1 MVVSMIQR
9 KEHLRRLRRLM
20 RQFPVVGILGARQVG
35 KTTLARQLVGSH
47 RGPVTYFD
55 LESAEDLARLADPML
70 ALRPLTGLIVLD
82 EVQRRPDLF
91 THLRVLVD
99 EPRTHR
105 KFLVLG
111 SASPDLLR
119 QTSETLAGRI
129 AYHELG
135 GFALEEVG
143 SRQWSKLWRRGGFPR
158 SFLARSESESL
169 EWRKAMIRTF
179 LERDIPALGLRLPAV
194 TLRRFWMM
202 LAHYHAQVWNASE
215 FARSFGVAHTTV
227 QRYLDLLGAT
237 FMVRQLP
244 AWHENI
250 GKRQI
255 KAPKVYLRDSGL
267 LHALLGLGSGDAVE
281 SHPKVGASWEGFA
294 LDAVVTRLG
303 AQPEECHFWAA
314 HSGAELDLLV
324 VRGNLRV
331 GFEFKRTTAP
341 ATTRSMHVALE
352 DLRLSRVDIVHAGTR
367 SFPMHPK
374 IRAIALSRLL
384 EDLEPLK

>member
-1 MVVSMIQR
+1 MISLVIER
-9 KEHLRRLRRLM
+9 GEHLQRLRSLT

-35 KTTLARQLVGSH
+35 KTTLARQLVESH

-55 LESAEDLARLADPML
+55 LESAEDLARIADPML

-91 THLRVLVD
+91 TQLRVLVD
-99 EPRTHR
+99 EPRTR
-105 KFLVLG
+105 RRFLVLG

-143 SRQWSKLWRRGGFPR
+143 SRRWSKLWRRGGFPR

-250 GKRQI
+250 GKRQV

-267 LHALLGLGSGDAVE
+267 LHALLDLGSGDAVE

-324 VRGNLRV
+324 VRGNARL

-352 DLRLSRVDIVHAGTR
+352 DLRLSRIDVVHAGSR

-384 EDLEPLK
+384 EDLEPLR

>member
-1 MVVSMIQR
+1 MSVIQR
-9 KEHLRRLRRLM
+9 AEHLRRLSSLT

-35 KTTLARQLVGSH
+35 KTTLAQQLAKAH

-55 LESAEDLARLADPML
+55 LESAEDLARLSDPL
-70 ALRPLTGLIVLD
+70 LVLRPLTGLIVLD

-91 THLRVLVD
+91 TQLRVLVD
-99 EPRTHR
+99 EPKTRR

-111 SASPDLLR
+111 SASPELLR

-129 AYHELG
+129 AYHELAG
-135 GFALEEVG
+135 LSLEEVG
-143 SRQWSKLWRRGGFPR
+143 RQHWSKLWHRGGFPR
-158 SFLARSESESL
+158 SFLARSESDSL
-169 EWRKAMIRTF
+169 QWRKAMIRTF
-179 LERDIPALGLRLPAV
+179 LERDIPALGLRMPAA

-202 LAHYHAQVWNASE
+202 LAHYHGHVWNASE

-227 QRYLDLLGAT
+227 QRYLDLLSAT

-250 GKRQI
+250 GKRQV

-267 LHALLGLGSGDAVE
+267 LHALLGLDAGGAIE

-294 LDAVVTRLG
+294 LDAVVTQLG
-303 AQPEECHFWAA
+303 ALPEECHFWAA
-314 HSGAELDLLV
+314 HSGAELDLLI
-324 VRGNLRV
+324 VRGNVRR
-331 GFEFKRTTAP
+331 GFEFKRTTSP
-341 ATTRSMHVALE
+341 AKTRSMHVALE
-352 DLRLSRVDIVHAGTR
+352 DLRLSSVDVIHAGSN
-367 SFPMHPK
+367 SFSLHAK

-384 EDLEPLK
+384 EDLKPLK

>member
-1 MVVSMIQR
+1 MIER
-9 KEHLRRLRRLM
+9 KEHLRRLRSLM

-35 KTTLARQLVGSH
+35 KTTLARQLVETH

-55 LESAEDLARLADPML
+55 LESTEDLARLADPML

-82 EVQRRPDLF
+82 EVQRHPDLF
-91 THLRVLVD
+91 TQLRVLVD
-99 EPRTHR
+99 EPRTR
-105 KFLVLG
+105 RTFLVLG

-129 AYHELG
+129 AYHELA
-135 GFALEEVG
+135 GFSLEEVG
-143 SRQWSKLWRRGGFPR
+143 RQQWSKLWHRGGFPR
-158 SFLARSESESL
+158 SFLARSESDSL
-169 EWRKAMIRTF
+169 QWRKAMIRTF
-179 LERDIPALGLRLPAV
+179 LERDIPALGLRLPAT

-202 LAHYHAQVWNASE
+202 LAHYHGQVWNASE

-227 QRYLDLLGAT
+227 QRYLDLLSAT

-250 GKRQI
+250 GKRQV
-255 KAPKVYLRDSGL
+255 KAPKVYFRDSGL
-267 LHALLGLGSGDAVE
+267 LHALLGLETGGAIE

-294 LDAVVTRLG
+294 LDAVVTQLG
-303 AQPEECHFWAA
+303 SLPEECHFWAA

-324 VRGNLRV
+324 VRGNVRR

-341 ATTRSMHVALE
+341 ATTRSMHVAIE
-352 DLRLSRVDIVHAGTR
+352 DLRLSRLDVVHAGAH
-367 SFPMHPK
+367 SFAMHPK

-384 EDLEPLK
+384 EDLKPLK

>member
-1 MVVSMIQR
+1 MLMPVIER
-9 KEHLRRLRRLM
+9 KEHLRRLRSLM

-35 KTTLARQLVGSH
+35 KTTLARQLVEMH
-47 RGPVTYFD
+47 RGPVNYFD
-55 LESAEDLARLADPML
+55 LESNEDLARLADPML
-70 ALRPLTGLIVLD
+70 VLRPLTGLIVLD

-91 THLRVLVD
+91 TQLRVLVD
-99 EPRTHR
+99 QPRSR
-105 KFLVLG
+105 RNFLVLG

-129 AYHELG
+129 AYHELA
-135 GFALEEVG
+135 GFSFEEVG
-143 SRQWSKLWRRGGFPR
+143 LRQWSKLWHRGGFPR
-158 SFLARSESESL
+158 SFLARSESDSL

-179 LERDIPALGLRLPAV
+179 LERDIPALGLRLPAG

-227 QRYLDLLGAT
+227 QRYLDLLSAT

-250 GKRQI
+250 GKRQV
-255 KAPKVYLRDSGL
+255 KAPKVYFRDSGL
-267 LHALLGLGSGDAVE
+267 LHALLDLADGGAVE
-281 SHPKVGASWEGFA
+281 AHPKVGASWEGFA

-303 AQPEECHFWAA
+303 ALPEECHFWAA

-324 VRGNLRV
+324 VRGNVRL

-352 DLRLSRVDIVHAGTR
+352 DLRLSRIDVVHAGSR
-367 SFPMHPK
+367 SFPMHQK
-374 IRAIALSRLL
+374 IRAIALSRLM
-384 EDLEPLK
+384 EDLKPLK

>member
-1 MVVSMIQR
+1 MRVIER
-9 KEHLRRLRRLM
+9 NEHLRRLRSLM
-20 RQFPVVGILGARQVG
+20 RQFPVVGMLGARQVG
-35 KTTLARQLVGSH
+35 KTTLARQLVEAH
-47 RGPVTYFD
+47 RGPVAYFD

-91 THLRVLVD
+91 TQLRVLVD
-99 EPRTHR
+99 EPRTR
-105 KFLVLG
+105 RRFLVLG

-135 GFALEEVG
+135 GFSLEEVG
-143 SRQWSKLWRRGGFPR
+143 LRSWSKLWHRGGFPR
-158 SFLARSESESL
+158 SFLARSEPDSL

-179 LERDIPALGLRLPAV
+179 LERDIPALGLRLPAG

-227 QRYLDLLGAT
+227 QRYLDLLSAT

-250 GKRQI
+250 GKRQV
-255 KAPKVYLRDSGL
+255 KAPKVYFRDSGL
-267 LHALLGLGSGDAVE
+267 LHALLDLGDGGAVE
-281 SHPKVGASWEGFA
+281 AHPKVGASWEGFA

-324 VRGNLRV
+324 VRGNVRL

-352 DLRLSRVDIVHAGTR
+352 DLRLSRIDVVHAGSR
-367 SFPMHPK
+367 SFPMHQK
-374 IRAIALSRLL
+374 IRAIALSRLT

>member
-1 MVVSMIQR
+1 MRVIER
-9 KEHLRRLRRLM
+9 KEHLRRLRSLM

-35 KTTLARQLVGSH
+35 KTTLARQLVEAH

-55 LESAEDLARLADPML
+55 MESAEDLARLADPML

-91 THLRVLVD
+91 TQLRVLVD
-99 EPRTHR
+99 EPKTRR
-105 KFLVLG
+105 RFLVLG

-135 GFALEEVG
+135 GFSLEEVG
-143 SRQWSKLWRRGGFPR
+143 LRLWSKLWHRGGFPR
-158 SFLARSESESL
+158 SFLARSEPDSL

-179 LERDIPALGLRLPAV
+179 LERDIPALGLRLPAG

-227 QRYLDLLGAT
+227 QRYLDLLSAT

-250 GKRQI
+250 GKRQV
-255 KAPKVYLRDSGL
+255 KAPKVYFRDSGL
-267 LHALLGLGSGDAVE
+267 LHALLDLGDGGAVE
-281 SHPKVGASWEGFA
+281 AHPKVGASWEGFA

-303 AQPEECHFWAA
+303 ALPEECHFWAA

-324 VRGNLRV
+324 VRGNVRL

-352 DLRLSRVDIVHAGTR
+352 DLRLSRIDVVHAGSR
-367 SFPMHPK
+367 SFPMHQK
-374 IRAIALSRLL
+374 IRAIALSRLM
-384 EDLEPLK
+384 EDLKPLK

>member
-1 MVVSMIQR
+1 MNVIQR
-9 KEHLRRLRRLM
+9 TEHLRRLRSLM

-35 KTTLARQLVGSH
+35 KTTLARQLVETH

-91 THLRVLVD
+91 TQLRVLAD
-99 EPRTHR
+99 QPRTRR

-129 AYHELG
+129 AYHELA
-135 GFALEEVG
+135 GFSLEEVG
-143 SRQWSKLWRRGGFPR
+143 LQHGSKLWHRGGFPR
-158 SFLARSESESL
+158 SFLARSESDSL
-169 EWRKAMIRTF
+169 QWRKAMIRTF
-179 LERDIPALGLRLPAV
+179 LERDIPALGLRLPAA

-202 LAHYHAQVWNASE
+202 LAHYHGQVWNASE

-227 QRYLDLLGAT
+227 QRYLDLLSAT

-244 AWHENI
+244 AWNQNI
-250 GKRQI
+250 GKRQV
-255 KAPKVYLRDSGL
+255 KAPKVYFRDSGL
-267 LHALLGLGSGDAVE
+267 LHAFLDLGSGGAVE
-281 SHPKVGASWEGFA
+281 SHPKVGVSWEGFA

-303 AQPEECHFWAA
+303 ALPEECHFWAA

-324 VRGNLRV
+324 VRGNVRL

-341 ATTRSMHVALE
+341 ATTRSMHVALD
-352 DLRLSRVDIVHAGTR
+352 DLRLSRVDVVHAGSK
-367 SFPMHPK
+367 SFPMHQK
-374 IRAIALSRLL
+374 IRAIAFSRLL
-384 EDLEPLK
+384 EDLKPLK

>member
-1 MVVSMIQR
+1 MGMIER
-9 KEHLRRLRRLM
+9 TEHLRRLRSLM

-35 KTTLARQLVGSH
+35 KTTLAQQLVQTS
-47 RGPVTYFD
+47 RGRVTYFD

-91 THLRVLVD
+91 TQLRVLVD
-99 EPRTHR
+99 EPSTRR

-135 GFALEEVG
+135 GFSLEEVG
-143 SRQWSKLWRRGGFPR
+143 LQHWSKLWHRGGFPR
-158 SFLARSESESL
+158 SFLARSESDSL
-169 EWRKAMIRTF
+169 QWRKA
-179 LERDIPALGLRLPAV
+179 

-202 LAHYHAQVWNASE
+202 L
-215 FARSFGVAHTTV
+215 AHTTV
-227 QRYLDLLGAT
+227 QRYLDLLSAT

-250 GKRQI
+250 GKRQV

-267 LHALLGLGSGDAVE
+267 LHALLGLEGGWRPRCGRDATR
-281 SHPKVGASWEGFA
+281 GASGRMPFLGGPLRSGARSARRSGRGAARIRVQEDHGAGHDA
-294 LDAVVTRLG
+294 LDARRDRGPSPLTAGRRPRGSTLVRDASEDPSDRAEPSARGSRAAEVT
-303 AQPEECHFWAA
+303 
-314 HSGAELDLLV
+314 
-324 VRGNLRV
+324 VRPR
-331 GFEFKRTTAP
+331 
-341 ATTRSMHVALE
+341 
-352 DLRLSRVDIVHAGTR
+352 RLSSTQTLRTIEQ
-367 SFPMHPK
+367 
-374 IRAIALSRLL
+374 RAC
-384 EDLEPLK
+384 

>member
-82 EVQRRPDLF
+82 EVQRCPDLF
-91 THLRVLVD
+91 TQLRVLVD

-352 DLRLSRVDIVHAGTR
+352 DLRLSRVDVVHAGTR

>member
-1 MVVSMIQR
+1 MIER
-9 KEHLRRLRRLM
+9 KEHLRRLRSLI

-35 KTTLARQLVGSH
+35 KTTLARQLVKTH
-47 RGPVTYFD
+47 RGHVTYFD
-55 LESAEDLARLADPML
+55 LESAEDLARLGDPML

-91 THLRVLVD
+91 TQLRVLVD
-99 EPRTHR
+99 EPTPRR

-129 AYHELG
+129 AYHELA
-135 GFALEEVG
+135 GFSLEEVG
-143 SRQWSKLWRRGGFPR
+143 LRPWSKLWHRGGFPR
-158 SFLARSESESL
+158 SFLARSESDSL
-169 EWRKAMIRTF
+169 QWRKAMIRTF
-179 LERDIPALGLRLPAV
+179 LERDIPALGLRLPAG

-227 QRYLDLLGAT
+227 QRYLDLLSAT

-250 GKRQI
+250 GKRQV
-255 KAPKVYLRDSGL
+255 KAPKVYFRDSGL
-267 LHALLGLGSGDAVE
+267 LHALLDLGDGDAAE

-294 LDAVVTRLG
+294 LDAVVTQLG
-303 AQPEECHFWAA
+303 ALPEECHFWAA
-314 HSGAELDLLV
+314 HAGAELDLLV
-324 VRGNLRV
+324 VRGKVRR

-341 ATTRSMHVALE
+341 ATTRSMHVAIE
-352 DLRLSRVDIVHAGTR
+352 DLRLSRLDVVHAGAH
-367 SFPMHPK
+367 SFAMHPK

-384 EDLEPLK
+384 EDLKPLK

>member
-1 MVVSMIQR
+1 MIER
-9 KEHLRRLRRLM
+9 KEHLRRLRSLT

-35 KTTLARQLVGSH
+35 KTTLARQLVEGH

-55 LESAEDLARLADPML
+55 LESAEDLARLVDPML
-70 ALRPLTGLIVLD
+70 AIRPLKGLIVLD

-99 EPRTHR
+99 EPRANR
-105 KFLVLG
+105 RFLVLG
-111 SASPDLLR
+111 SASPELLR

-135 GFALEEVG
+135 GFSLEEVG
-143 SRQWSKLWRRGGFPR
+143 IDAWCKLWLRGGFPR
-158 SFLARSESESL
+158 SFLTRSEAESL
-169 EWRKAMIRTF
+169 RWRKALIRTF
-179 LERDIPALGLRLPAV
+179 LERDIPALGLRLPAN

-202 LAHYHAQVWNASE
+202 LAHYHGQVWNASE

-227 QRYLDLLGAT
+227 QRYLDLLTAT

-250 GKRQI
+250 GKRQV
-255 KAPKVYLRDSGL
+255 KAPKVYFRDSGL
-267 LHALLGLGSGDAVE
+267 LHALLDLGGGTIE

-294 LDAVVTRLG
+294 LDAVVARLG
-303 AQPEECHFWAA
+303 ALPEECYFWAA

-324 VRGNLRV
+324 VHGNVRL

-341 ATTRSMHVALE
+341 APTRSMHVALE
-352 DLRLSRVDIVHAGTR
+352 DLRLSRVDIVHAGSR
-367 SFPMHPK
+367 SFPMHRK
-374 IRAIALSRLL
+374 IRAIALGSLL
-384 EDLEPLK
+384 EDLQPLR